1 MSFCHSDD
9 RRNLKYAINQ
19 VFRFFGK
26 PQNDKFYGSAL
37 LFSPPLTLSNK
48 IFLIFKDKFMLMKVK
63 DLTQYLETIA
73 PLSYQE
79 PYDNAGLIVGN
90 ANDEISKALIALD
103 CTEEVVQEAID
114 KGCDI
119 IIAHHPIIFKG
130 LKKLNGNNYVERTVI
145 KAIQHNIVL
154 YAIHTNLD
162 NVLGGVSSKI
172 ADRLELENQAILSP
186 KSGLLKKLSVFV
198 PRTHVDAVRQS
209 LFDAGA
215 GHIGDYDQCS
225 YNSAGYGTFRPLE
238 GADPAIG
245 EIGEQERVEETKV
258 EVIYPAYLERQIMV
272 AMLAAHPYEEVAHDI
287 YALDNRLHTV
297 GSGVI
302 GNLTETQDGR
312 SFLAYLKQKLN
323 LHVIRHTA
331 LLDKPV
337 QRVAVCGG
345 AGGFLL
351 QDAIRSGADVFVTAD
366 YKYHEFFDAEGQI
379 VIADIGHY
387 ESEQFT
393 QELLLE
399 IIQKKFANFAVLLT
413 ETETNPI
420 KYFC

>member
-1 MSFCHSDD
+1 M
-9 RRNLKYAINQ
+9 
-19 VFRFFGK
+19 
-26 PQNDKFYGSAL
+26 
-37 LFSPPLTLSNK
+37 K
-48 IFLIFKDKFMLMKVK
+48 IKV
-63 DLTQYLETIA
+63 LTQYLETIA
-73 PLSYQE
+73 PLAYQE
-79 PYDNAGLIVGN
+79 PYDNSGLIVGN
-90 ANDEISKALIALD
+90 IEDEISKALVTLD

-119 IIAHHPIIFKG
+119 IVAHHPIVFKG

-145 KAIQHNIVL
+145 KAIRNNIAI

-162 NVLGGVSSKI
+162 NVSGGVSSRI
-172 ADRLELENQAILSP
+172 ADRLGLENQAILSP
-186 KSGLLKKLSVFV
+186 KSGLLKKLSVYV
-198 PRTHVDAVRQS
+198 PRTHVDTLRQS

-238 GADPAIG
+238 GADPTIG
-245 EIGEQERVEETKV
+245 QIGKQERVEETKI
-258 EVIYPAYLERQIMV
+258 EVVYPAHIERQIIV
-272 AMLAAHPYEEVAHDI
+272 AMLASHPYEEVAHDI
-287 YALDNRLHTV
+287 YMLDNKLHSV

-302 GNLTETQDGR
+302 GNLTTTQDGL
-312 SFLAYLKQKLN
+312 SFLAYLKEKLN
-323 LHVIRHTA
+323 LHVVRHTT
-331 LLDKPV
+331 LLNRPI
-337 QRVAVCGG
+337 QRIAVCGG
-345 AGGFLL
+345 SGGFLL
-351 QDAIRSGADVFVTAD
+351 RDAIRSGADVFVTAD
-366 YKYHEFFDAEGQI
+366 FKYHEFFDAEGQI

-399 IIQKKFANFAVLLT
+399 IIRKKFANFAVLLT